1 VPGSVVPVGGLREGA
16 YVLLE
21 VCLPG
26 RAARNAGVLLVDP
39 ATGRGW
45 VRFRERFDDIAD
57 PEDAE
62 VLEAMEEHF
71 RDAMAGG
78 SAEAWLRSLEDS
90 CSNTLRVGERQTVAV
105 DAFTRAL
112 DRIFSENVA
121 PLTPLPYRTH
131 LPLYSMRAAAGFV
144 GEEMAPAEE
153 DWVRAPE
160 GMRLDRDLIVVHV
173 VGHSMEPRIPHGSLN
188 VFRLHPA
195 GSRQGKILLIQRK
208 GVFDDTAGCTVKRY
222 TSVKVRTGEDEWR
235 HERIRL
241 EPLNPEFE
249 AWDVDP
255 EGFAVVGEWLRVIE

>member
-1 VPGSVVPVGGLREGA
+1 MPTSIVPISGLREGVCA
-16 YVLLE
+16 LLDA
-21 VCLPG
+21 CLPG
-26 RAARNAGVLLVDP
+26 RPPRTVGVLLVDP

-45 VRFRERFDDIAD
+45 ARFRGRFDDIAD

-78 SAEAWLRSLEDS
+78 NAEGWLRSLEDS
-90 CSNTLRVGERQTVAV
+90 SSNALRVGERRTVAV
-105 DAFTRAL
+105 DAFTRVL
-112 DRIFSENVA
+112 DRVFSENVEAVA
-121 PLTPLPYRTH
+121 PAPYRTH

-153 DWVRAPE
+153 DWVRAPD

-188 VFRLHPA
+188 VFRLNPA
-195 GSRQGKILLIQRK
+195 GSRQGKILLIQRR
-208 GVFDDTAGCTVKRY
+208 GAIDDTAGCTVKRY
-222 TSVKVRTGEDEWR
+222 TSVKVLTGEDEWR

-255 EGFAVVGEWLRVIE
+255 EGFAVVGEWLRTIE

>member
-1 VPGSVVPVGGLREGA
+1 VREGV

-21 VCLPG
+21 ACLPG
-26 RAARNAGVLLVDP
+26 RAPQNAGVLLVDP
-39 ATGRGW
+39 AAGRGW

-62 VLEAMEEHF
+62 VLNAMEAHF
-71 RDAMAGG
+71 RDAMSGAG
-78 SAEAWLRSLEDS
+78 AEAWLEALEDCAS
-90 CSNTLRVGERQTVAV
+90 HTIRVGERRRVAV

-121 PLTPLPYRTH
+121 PVAPMPYRTH

-144 GEEMAPAEE
+144 GEEMAPVEE

-173 VGHSMEPRIPHGSLN
+173 AGRSMEPKIPDGSLN
-188 VFRLHPA
+188 IFRLNPA
-195 GSRQGKILLIQRK
+195 GSRQGKILLIQRR
-208 GVFDDTAGCTVKRY
+208 GVFDETAGCTVKRY
-222 TSVKVRTGEDEWR
+222 TSVKARTGEDEWR

-241 EPLNPEFE
+241 EPLNPEYE

-255 EGFAVVGEWLRVIE
+255 EGFAVVGEWLRTIE